1 MFFRSTKPPLSPL
14 FHPHSFGE
22 RFFARCQL
30 GVLDAVRCCHLISV
44 LAFLFTRE
52 VGPGTCRSHLNS
64 AVELGCS
71 VQTLSVPDSSTPLR
85 SSPSGY
91 YATVRTPLHSPTA
104 DAAVPPTCVLPPPP
118 LVSCRFSLLVRQLSV
133 PSAVNSRLTQGECVP
148 VSIARRH
155 RGIFPKVCFIPS
167 GVVGNFCSRVISP
180 AAFKTQ

>member
-104 DAAVPPTCVLPPPP
+104 DEAVPPTCVLPPPP
-118 LVSCRFSLLVRQLSV
+118 LVSCRFSSSCGKFLSPAPQITV
-133 PSAVNSRLTQGECVP
+133 
-148 VSIARRH
+148 
-155 RGIFPKVCFIPS
+155 FPKGS
-167 GVVGNFCSRVISP
+167 QNVVRSLHQQRP
-180 AAFKTQ
+180 

>member
-1 MFFRSTKPPLSPL
+1 MSRVICSLLGFSIFFRSTKPPLSPP

-118 LVSCRFSLLVRQLSV
+118 LVSCRFSSSCGKFLSPAPQITV
-133 PSAVNSRLTQGECVP
+133 
-148 VSIARRH
+148 
-155 RGIFPKVCFIPS
+155 FPKGS
-167 GVVGNFCSRVISP
+167 QNVVRSLHQQRP
-180 AAFKTQ
+180 